1 MSLFQW
7 EEVHNTWQLAQHSQW
22 GLGVLLINTN
32 NFIEH
37 QHQSRVLWD
46 HDRSRQKQN
55 YSVIMSEPDKI
66 WAWSMSQNINDLL
79 AQTTWMIIAYLPMTD
94 LVSLSSFFF
103 YLKFIKISNHRINP
117 IFWQH
122 SIQSELSPLCIL
134 LQVTQHKLRSYK
146 SLLTLS
152 CWDALYSLL

>member
-7 EEVHNTWQLAQHSQW
+7 EEVPNTWQLAHHSQW
-22 GLGVLLINTN
+22 GLGVVLINTN

-37 QHQSRVLWD
+37 QHQTRLLWD

-55 YSVIMSEPDKI
+55 YSVIMSEHDEI
-66 WAWSMSQNINDLL
+66 QAWSMSQSIDYLL
-79 AQTTWMIIAYLPMTD
+79 AQIIWMIIAYLPMTD

-122 SIQSELSPLCIL
+122 SIQSEFSPPCLL
-134 LQVTQHKLRSYK
+134 LQVT
-146 SLLTLS
+146 
-152 CWDALYSLL
+152 

>member
-1 MSLFQW
+1 MSMINVTKYQWSPCPDNMNDYCLF
-7 EEVHNTWQLAQHSQW
+7 
-22 GLGVLLINTN
+22 TN
-32 NFIEH
+32 
-37 QHQSRVLWD
+37 
-46 HDRSRQKQN
+46 DRFS
-55 YSVIMSEPDKI
+55 IP
-66 WAWSMSQNINDLL
+66 LF
-79 AQTTWMIIAYLPMTD
+79 
-94 LVSLSSFFF
+94 FFF

-152 CWDALYSLL
+152 CWDALYSLIVMRSILNSAFYKNILGLLCGEHWHQVTAKFNSLQNSN